1 MALAMV
7 DDGPRM
13 YGESQSE
20 LLLRLLLRLLQL
32 SSSSSYVLP
41 AAELPVAVLP
51 VVRTAPP
58 DEERPA
64 VPMAGTTFHLL
75 PPLPPPLLL
84 PWPAV
89 ETTKSC
95 LPTSSACRA
104 FATGIDIIIAIV
116 SISVVVNITAIAL
129 CTLCTLCIEID
140 IIVVF
145 LVIINIVFL
154 VLRPCM
160 ILEI

>member
-1 MALAMV
+1 MAMAMV

-20 LLLRLLLRLLQL
+20 PELLLRLLRLLRQL
-32 SSSSSYVLP
+32 LLSSSSYVLP
-41 AAELPVAVLP
+41 AAVLPLAVLP
-51 VVRTAPP
+51 AVRTAPP

-75 PPLPPPLLL
+75 LPPPLLLL

-104 FATGIDIIIAIV
+104 FATGIDIIAIV
-116 SISVVVNITAIAL
+116 SISVVVNITAIAF

-160 ILEI
+160 I